1 MLTIITEAPPWV
13 FRWIDPI
20 HDVSFSEL
28 LMDGWEEGGEK
39 SPSPF
44 PKIFHTY
51 PTLMKLGTDIPYLK
65 AF

>member
-13 FRWIDPI
+13 FRWVDPI
-20 HDVSFSEL
+20 HDGSFSEL
-28 LMDGWEEGGEK
+28 LMDGWGEGGEK